1 MTCSLP
7 HDSSTLRFTTSKQD
21 FAFLFR
27 KISKKSS
34 HSAVK
39 CMGSSTNEIIYILCF
54 TIPVTLGKLRAKTF
68 QLRPENIIAK
78 ASSRTRQK
86 ILQPIYKKLKKNNSS
101 IVVPFIGQDFNK
113 LVSTYVPERAP

>member
-1 MTCSLP
+1 
-7 HDSSTLRFTTSKQD
+7 
-21 FAFLFR
+21 
-27 KISKKSS
+27 
-34 HSAVK
+34 
-39 CMGSSTNEIIYILCF
+39 MGSSTNEIIYILCF

-86 ILQPIYKKLKKNNSS
+86 ILQPIYKKLEKTNSS